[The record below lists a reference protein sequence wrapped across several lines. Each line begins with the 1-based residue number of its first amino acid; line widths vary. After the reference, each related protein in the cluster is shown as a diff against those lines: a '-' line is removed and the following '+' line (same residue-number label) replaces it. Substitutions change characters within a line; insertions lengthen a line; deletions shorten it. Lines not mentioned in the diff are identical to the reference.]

1 MMNLFNQMLSDYNV
15 LIGLFV
21 LLFALLFRLTPVMKK
36 ISIVLGMLVFYYFF
50 IYILNKYFLFDND
63 IYNFYF
69 EFMYHVNNAL
79 ALINASLNI
88 NLNVMLMV
96 RIDLSTILM
105 IEYFVAN
112 YLYYSEL
119 FGLDLVEL
127 VKLPVIEL
135 KRNITNFIINIKT
148 IVDNKIHTKKLSI
161 FSFQLRL

>member
-21 LLFALLFRLTPVMKK
+21 LLFAILCRLSPVMKK
-36 ISIVLGMLVFYYFF
+36 ISIVIGMLVLYYFF
-50 IYILNKYFLFDND
+50 IYVLNRYFLFDNE

-69 EFMYHVNNAL
+69 EFMYHVNNL
-79 ALINASLNI
+79 LSLIQSSLSI
-88 NLNVMLMV
+88 NLNILLIT
-96 RIDLSTILM
+96 RIDLSTIML

-119 FGLDLVEL
+119 FGFDFVEL
-127 VKLPVIEL
+127 VKLPIIEL
-135 KRNITNFIINIKT
+135 RININNFINNLKT
-148 IVDNKIHTKKLSI
+148 IVDIKIHTKKLSI

>member
-1 MMNLFNQMLSDYNV
+1 MMNLFNQMFTDYNV

-21 LLFALLFRLTPVMKK
+21 LGFALLFRLSPVMKK

-50 IYILNKYFLFDND
+50 IYLLNRYFLFDNE

-69 EFMYHVNNAL
+69 ELMYHVKNML
-79 ALINASLNI
+79 ALLNTSLNL
-88 NLNVMLMV
+88 NLNVMLAF
-96 RIDLSTILM
+96 RIDFSTILM

-135 KRNITNFIINIKT
+135 KININNFINCLKEQ
-148 IVDNKIHTKKLSI
+148 NSH
-161 FSFQLRL
+161 

>member
-21 LLFALLFRLTPVMKK
+21 LLFAILCRLSPVMKK
-36 ISIVLGMLVFYYFF
+36 ISIVIGMLVLYYIF
-50 IYILNKYFLFDND
+50 IYLLNKYFLFDNE

-69 EFMYHVNNAL
+69 EFMYHVNNL
-79 ALINASLNI
+79 LSLIQSSLSI
-88 NLNVMLMV
+88 NLNILLIT
-96 RIDLSTILM
+96 RIDLSTIML

-119 FGLDLVEL
+119 FGLDFVEL
-127 VKLPVIEL
+127 VKLPIIEL
-135 KRNITNFIINIKT
+135 RININNFINNLKT

-161 FSFQLRL
+161 YSFQLRL

>member
-21 LLFALLFRLTPVMKK
+21 LLFALLFRLSPVMKK
-36 ISIVLGMLVFYYFF
+36 ISIVLGMLVLYYFF
-50 IYILNKYFLFDND
+50 IYLLNRYFLFDNE

-69 EFMYHVNNAL
+69 EFMYHVNNL
-79 ALINASLNI
+79 LSLINASLNI
-88 NLNVMLMV
+88 NLNLMLV
-96 RIDLSTILM
+96 ARIDLSTILM
-105 IEYFVAN
+105 IEYFVSN

-119 FGLDLVEL
+119 FGLDFVEL
-127 VKLPVIEL
+127 VKLPIIEL
-135 KRNITNFIINIKT
+135 RININNFINNLKI

>member
-135 KRNITNFIINIKT
+135 KINITNFIINIKT

>member
-21 LLFALLFRLTPVMKK
+21 LLFAILCRLSPVMKK
-36 ISIVLGMLVFYYFF
+36 ISIVIGMLVLYYIF
-50 IYILNKYFLFDND
+50 IYLLNKYFLFDNE

-69 EFMYHVNNAL
+69 EFMYHVNNL
-79 ALINASLNI
+79 LSLIQSSLSI
-88 NLNVMLMV
+88 NLNILLIT
-96 RIDLSTILM
+96 RIDLSTIML

-119 FGLDLVEL
+119 FGLDFVEL
-127 VKLPVIEL
+127 VKLPIIEL
-135 KRNITNFIINIKT
+135 RININNFINNLKT